1 MSQNV
6 KNSQQKMLMQQSC
19 YQNDI
24 SNEEFDK
31 LFQKYLT
38 PKQVSK
44 EEAPSNCEYDYDY
57 DYDTE
62 NALLEDELTDKEIDM
77 IFEEAE
83 RWADF

>member
-38 PKQVSK
+38 QKQVSE
-44 EEAPSNCEYDYDY
+44 EEAPSNYEYEY

-62 NALLEDELTDKEIDM
+62 NALLEDELTNREIDR
-77 IFEEAE
+77 ILEEAE

>member
-6 KNSQQKMLMQQSC
+6 ETSQQKMLMQQSC

-38 PKQVSK
+38 PKQVSA
-44 EEAPSNCEYDYDY
+44 EEVPSNYDYDY

-62 NALLEDELTDKEIDM
+62 NALLEDELTNREIDR
-77 IFEEAE
+77 ILEEAE

>member
-38 PKQVSK
+38 QKQVSE
-44 EEAPSNCEYDYDY
+44 EEAPSNYEYEYDY

-62 NALLEDELTDKEIDM
+62 NALLEDELTNREIDR
-77 IFEEAE
+77 ILEEAE